1 MSTRVLDRGA
11 SAKRRFTL
19 PLELRLALRD
29 LRLGW
34 SGFVVFVACIALG
47 VAAIAGVGSLAGA
60 LEEGLSRQGQ
70 AILGGDLS
78 LSLVHRQANEEQRA
92 YMEGLGTVSEVAT
105 LRAMARPASGKRAA
119 LVRLKAV
126 DGRYPLYGS
135 VSLMAQGGPRPKS
148 SLQAAGVVAVERLL
162 LQRLELKVGDALKIG
177 GAELK
182 IVSELASEPDRLG
195 GRPAFGPRILM
206 SLENLQAT
214 GLVQPGS
221 LINWNYRIALNE
233 ETRARADGLTGVRK
247 EIEDRFPDAG
257 FTIHDRRNPSPN
269 VRRVAS
275 HLSQFLTLVGI
286 TTLMIGGIGVANAIA
301 AYLARRRT
309 VIAAFKCLGASGAV
323 IFRIYLI
330 EVLVLAGA
338 GTILGLALGALMPLG
353 VAALGAGAL
362 PISLALEPQPFALLL
377 ASLYGILTALMFVFW
392 PLGQARDLSAALLL
406 RQTVSSEPARPRT
419 IYIAASA
426 VCALA
431 LAAVAVVSSD
441 ARALAGLAVAGLA
454 VVFCLFLGLGAL
466 IEKAAR
472 RLPRPRNTTLALA
485 RASLAGPGG
494 LARPVALS
502 LGASLSLLSAVAL
515 VNASLQKEFETT
527 IPSEAPSYFMLD
539 VNKDE
544 VGKLEEIVLRHEP
557 ETLIGNAP
565 MLRGR
570 IIRLKGKRP
579 SELKS
584 APGHEWVL
592 HGDRGLSYSDVLPE
606 GSKLVKGKWW
616 AKDYD
621 GPPLVSF
628 EAEIA
633 KGLGLKLGDS
643 ITVNI
648 LGRNVTA
655 AIANMRKVDW
665 DSLAINFVMV
675 FSPNTLLAAPHNVL
689 ATLTLPEK
697 TREAREGP
705 MIQELSDAM
714 PNVTALR
721 VRDAINAFRE
731 IAEKVMAAI
740 QASGGITLLA
750 GAIVLAGGLS
760 TAQRRRI
767 RDAVIFKTLGATRAR
782 ILSAHFIEYG
792 VLSLIT
798 GVFAAGLGT
807 LGAWLVV
814 TLAMDATFTFS
825 LSAIL
830 TAIALAT
837 GLVLAF
843 GAFATWRV
851 LGAKAAVHLRRQ

>member
-1 MSTRVLDRGA
+1 MNIQAAAARSP
-11 SAKRRFTL
+11 AKRRFTL

-47 VAAIAGVGSLAGA
+47 VAAIAGIGSLSGA
-60 LEEGLSRQGQ
+60 LEEGLARQGRS
-70 AILGGDLS
+70 ILGGDIS
-78 LSLVHRQANEEQRA
+78 LGLVHRQANQEQRG
-92 YMEGLGTVSEVAT
+92 YMEGLGAVSEVAT
-105 LRAMARPASGKRAA
+105 LRAMARPARGKRTA

-126 DGRYPLYGS
+126 DARYPLYGR
-135 VSLMAQGGPRPKS
+135 VSLMARGERQPVS
-148 SLQAAGVVAVERLL
+148 SLKAPGVVAVERLL
-162 LQRLELKVGDALKIG
+162 LQRLELKVGEALKIG

-182 IVSELASEPDRLG
+182 IVAEITHEPDRLG
-195 GRPAFGPRILM
+195 GRPAFGPRVLM
-206 SLENLQAT
+206 SLENLQLT

-221 LINWNYRIALNE
+221 LIHWKYRIALDE
-233 ETRARADGLTGVRK
+233 GVAARAGGLKGLSK
-247 EIEDRFPDAG
+247 QIEDRFPEAG
-257 FTIHDRRNPSPN
+257 FTIHDRRNPSPS
-269 VRRVAS
+269 VRRVAR

-301 AYLARRRT
+301 AYLARKRG

-338 GTILGLALGALMPLG
+338 GTVLGLALGALMPLA
-353 VAALGAGAL
+353 VAAFGAGAL
-362 PISLALEPQPFALLL
+362 PIQLALEPQPAALLL
-377 ASLYGILTALMFVFW
+377 ASLYGLLTALMFVFW

-406 RQTVSSEPARPRT
+406 RQLVSSEPARPRKV
-419 IYIAASA
+419 YLAASA
-426 VCALA
+426 GCALA
-431 LAAVAVVSSD
+431 LASVAILSAD
-441 ARALAGLAVAGLA
+441 ARLLAALACAGLV
-454 VVFCLFLGLGAL
+454 VVFVLFFALGVL
-466 IEKAAR
+466 IEYVAR
-472 RLPRPRNTTLALA
+472 RLPRPRSTTLALA

-502 LGASLSLLSAVAL
+502 LGVSLSLLSAVAL
-515 VNASLQKEFETT
+515 VNASLKKEFETT
-527 IPSEAPSYFMLD
+527 IPSEAPSYFVLD
-539 VNKDE
+539 VGKDQ
-544 VGKLEEIVLRHEP
+544 VGKLEAIVRRHEP
-557 ETLIGNAP
+557 ETLIGHAP

-570 IIRLKGKRP
+570 IVRLRGKRP
-579 SELKS
+579 SEIKP
-584 APGHEWVL
+584 APGTGWVL
-592 HGDRGLSYSDVLPE
+592 HGDRGLSYSNVLPE
-606 GSKLVKGKWW
+606 GSKLVKGEWW

-628 EAEIA
+628 ESEIA
-633 KGLGLKLGDS
+633 DGLGLKLGDS
-643 ITVNI
+643 ISVNV

-655 AIANMRKVDW
+655 KIANMRKVDW

-675 FSPNTLLAAPHNVL
+675 FSPNTLKDAPHNELV
-689 ATLTLPEK
+689 TLTLPEE
-697 TREAREGP
+697 TREASEGP
-705 MIQELSDAM
+705 MIQDLSDAM
-714 PNVTALR
+714 PGVTALR

-740 QASGGITLLA
+740 QAAGGITLLA

-798 GVFAAGLGT
+798 GVFAAALGT

-814 TLAMDATFTFS
+814 TLAMEASFNFS

-830 TAIALAT
+830 TAIALAV
-837 GLVLAF
+837 GLVLVF
-843 GAFATWRV
+843 GAVATWRV
-851 LGAKAAVHLRRQ
+851 LGAKAAVHLRQQ